1 MNGSGVKREACMAVV
16 GEFFP
21 DKANAKRH
29 PTVVECGWQIVRDG
43 QETLLQLSTYGS
55 DQRASGKKV
64 SQTLQF
70 DRKAL
75 IALIQIAKQ
84 SFPGLED

>member
-1 MNGSGVKREACMAVV
+1 MAVV
-16 GEFFP
+16 GEFFE
-21 DKANAKRH
+21 DVANAKRH

-43 QETLLQLSTYGS
+43 NKKLLQLSTYGS

-70 DRKAL
+70 DRESLAAL
-75 IALIQIAKQ
+75 MQITKRA
-84 SFPGLED
+84 FPDLESGQPGHRV

>member
-1 MNGSGVKREACMAVV
+1 MAVV
-16 GEFFP
+16 GEIFK
-21 DKANAKRH
+21 DVANAKRH

-43 QETLLQLSTYGS
+43 DKKLLQLSSYGS

-70 DRKAL
+70 DRETLAAL
-75 IALIQIAKQ
+75 IKIAKQ
-84 SFPGLED
+84 AFPDLDKAD

>member
-1 MNGSGVKREACMAVV
+1 MAVV
-16 GEFFP
+16 GEYFE
-21 DKANAKRH
+21 DTANAKRH

-43 QETLLQLSTYGS
+43 DERLLQLSTYGS

-70 DRKAL
+70 DRAALAAL
-75 IALIQIAKQ
+75 IRIARRT
-84 SFPGLED
+84 FPGLE